1 MTRIAIIAATV
12 LVALLVVAQLALPA
26 LAEKRITDRLT
37 ENGGSA
43 DAQVDPSFPAVRLLA
58 GDGDGIDVRGS
69 GLDLD
74 IEPGDSPVL
83 DRLDGFGSVAIDLTD
98 FQAGPFEVDSFELS
112 RDGSGPYALSGSLVT
127 TGAALASY
135 GADRLGIPGASLL
148 PLITGADDDSIADKP
163 IPVELDMELT
173 SDDGRITVTSG
184 GGTVAGFP
192 TGPLAELIT
201 QAIVVQL

>member
-1 MTRIAIIAATV
+1 MARVAIIVAGV
-12 LVALLVVAQLALPA
+12 LVALLVAAQFALPP
-26 LAEKRITDRLT
+26 LAEKRIEDRLT

-43 DAQVDPSFPAVRLLA
+43 DAEVDAGVPAARLLA
-58 GDGDGIDVRGS
+58 GHGDSIDVSGS

-74 IEPGDSPVL
+74 IDPDDSQVL
-83 DRLDGFGSVAIDLTD
+83 NRLDGFGSVAIDLTD

-112 RDGSGPYALSGSLVT
+112 RDGSSPYSLSGSLVT
-127 TGAALASY
+127 TAAALASY

-148 PLITGADDDSIADKP
+148 PLITGASDDSIADKP
-163 IPVELDMELT
+163 IPVELGMELT